1 MSQKP
6 SEVRVAMAKRVAEKW
21 LQERAVPEYRLTVY
35 SSASSPRNLPA
46 LLRSFRESKTR
57 VAGIQPI
64 QDMRIRAGSEKIDLW
79 SSDRESLIKLNSW
92 LLKNGCETTGI
103 W

>member
-6 SEVRVAMAKRVAEKW
+6 SVVRVAMAKRVAEKW
-21 LQERAVPEYRLTVY
+21 LQERAVPEYRLTVF
-35 SSASSPRNLPA
+35 SSSSSPKNLPS
-46 LLRSFRESKTR
+46 LLRSFRDAKTR
-57 VAGIQPI
+57 IARIQPI
-64 QDMRIRAGSEKIDLW
+64 TDLGVKVSSEKVDLW
-79 SSDRESLIKLNSW
+79 SRDREGLIKLNAW